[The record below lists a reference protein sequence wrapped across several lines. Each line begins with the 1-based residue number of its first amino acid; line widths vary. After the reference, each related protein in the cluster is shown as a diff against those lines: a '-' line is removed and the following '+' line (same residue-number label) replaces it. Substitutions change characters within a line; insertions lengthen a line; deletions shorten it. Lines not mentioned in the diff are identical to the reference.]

1 MKLWQNAFAYF
12 VGVIHWKYPRLKTLR
27 FLLRTPV
34 IFRRVVQSTPGEGP
48 SFFLGANK
56 KGLAG
61 FTGDADT

>member
-12 VGVIHWKYPRLKTLR
+12 VGVIHCKYPRLKTLQ

-34 IFRRVVQSTPGEGP
+34 ILCQVVQPKPVEGP
-48 SFFLGANK
+48 TFFTDANK